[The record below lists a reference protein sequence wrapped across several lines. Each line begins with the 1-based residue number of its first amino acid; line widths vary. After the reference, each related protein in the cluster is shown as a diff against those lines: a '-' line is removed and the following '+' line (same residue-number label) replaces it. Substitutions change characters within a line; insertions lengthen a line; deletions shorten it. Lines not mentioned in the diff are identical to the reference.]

1 MFGSHLSL
9 LEWCGTVP
17 SLAGVGQCLS
27 LAVVQLCPH
36 GHDIQEAAGARSEGD
51 VCTLATPLQTRPS
64 PVASA

>member
-1 MFGSHLSL
+1 M
-9 LEWCGTVP
+9 VP